1 MKKEYKIVAVRCLYG
16 FMEGNIRAIEDS
28 VKEQLKLRYDVE
40 PEILK
45 IHTSQPYTEQGDNFK
60 ANQAYPVI
68 TLSMRIDDV
77 SWSITRDT
85 QSEGD
90 RDNIRENSDPNW
102 EPFGDSVSY
111 EDGKNI
117 VQLIEEEKL

>member
-1 MKKEYKIVAVRCLYG
+1 MSKEEQKRLVSEL
-16 FMEGNIRAIEDS
+16 ME
-28 VKEQLKLRYDVE
+28 
-40 PEILK
+40 
-45 IHTSQPYTEQGDNFK
+45 K
-60 ANQAYPVI
+60 ANKAHQQIVN
-68 TLSMRIDDV
+68 MRIDDV